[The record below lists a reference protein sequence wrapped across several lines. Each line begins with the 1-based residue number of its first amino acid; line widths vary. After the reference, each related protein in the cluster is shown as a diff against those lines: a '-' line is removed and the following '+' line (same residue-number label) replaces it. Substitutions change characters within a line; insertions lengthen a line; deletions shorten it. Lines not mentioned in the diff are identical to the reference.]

1 MKPATESEVSIAV
14 AATQTTEAQTFRAG
28 KVSAIAA
35 AHGIHDTYQAFL
47 PPLLPLLIEKFSL
60 IKTEAGLLSVLM
72 TAPSLFQPFIGYLA
86 DRRSLRIFII
96 LTPAITALAM
106 SLLGVTPYYWLAAML
121 LIIAGLSSASLHATG
136 PVLAGRLSANR
147 LGLGMSLWM
156 VGGELGRT
164 LGPLIIVSAVTTLG
178 IRQTPWLAVGGIL
191 VSLWMAYQLRQI
203 PARHPE
209 SQKALPWKKALQ
221 TMRPVLIP
229 LSIILITRALAFV
242 SVSTYLPTFLT
253 EGGANLMLA
262 GASLSVLE
270 AAGVI
275 GALIAGSLS
284 DRIGR
289 RPMMFLSL
297 LSTSLFIFLLLNVSG
312 WLQFPVLLGLG
323 FGMLSMTPVVMAIVQ
338 ESFPENRA
346 LANGVY
352 MAVSFVSSSFAT
364 LTIGAIGDLFN
375 LRTAYLLSAV
385 LVLVGLPFLFRL
397 PQANHQKIEHP

>member
-1 MKPATESEVSIAV
+1 MNPSSQTEITAAPASTAAVGES
-14 AATQTTEAQTFRAG
+14 TFRAG

-35 AHGIHDTYQAFL
+35 AHGVHDTYQAFL

-60 IKTEAGLLSVLM
+60 IKTEAGLLSVFM
-72 TAPSLFQPFIGYLA
+72 TAPSLLQPFIGYLA
-86 DRRSLRIFII
+86 DRRSLRIFVI
-96 LTPAITALAM
+96 LTPALTALAM
-106 SLLGVTPYYWLAAML
+106 SLVGIAPFYWLAAML
-121 LIIAGLSSASLHATG
+121 LLIAGLSSASLHATG
-136 PVLAGRLSANR
+136 PVLAGRLSASR
-147 LGLGMSLWM
+147 LGLGMSFWM

-164 LGPLIIVSAVTTLG
+164 LGPIIIVAAVSTLG
-178 IRQTPWLAVGGIL
+178 VQRTPWLAVGGVL
-191 VSLWMAYQLRQI
+191 VSLWMAYQLRHL
-203 PARHPE
+203 PRRHPE
-209 SQKALPWKKALQ
+209 SHQALPWKKAII

-229 LSIILITRALAFV
+229 LSIILVTRALAFV

-253 EGGANLMLA
+253 EEGASLMLA

-275 GALIAGSLS
+275 GAMISGSLS

-289 RPMMFLSL
+289 RPVMTFSL
-297 LSTSLFIFLLLNVSG
+297 ISTSLFIFLLLNLRG
-312 WLQFPVLLGLG
+312 WLQFPALLGLG
-323 FGMLSMTPVVMAIVQ
+323 FGLLSMTPVVMAIVQ

-346 LANGVY
+346 LANGIY

-364 LTIGAIGDLFN
+364 LAIGAIGDLFN

-397 PQANHQKIEHP
+397 PGSRKTLKS

>member
-1 MKPATESEVSIAV
+1 MNPSSQTEITAAPASTAAVGES
-14 AATQTTEAQTFRAG
+14 TFRAG

-35 AHGIHDTYQAFL
+35 AHGVHDTYQAFL

-60 IKTEAGLLSVLM
+60 IKTEAGLLSVFM
-72 TAPSLFQPFIGYLA
+72 TAPSLLQPFIGYLA
-86 DRRSLRIFII
+86 DRRSLRIFVI
-96 LTPAITALAM
+96 LTPALTALAM
-106 SLLGVTPYYWLAAML
+106 SLVGIAPYYWLAAML
-121 LIIAGLSSASLHATG
+121 LLIAGLSSASLHATG
-136 PVLAGRLSANR
+136 PVLAGRLSASR
-147 LGLGMSLWM
+147 LGLGMSFWM

-164 LGPLIIVSAVTTLG
+164 LGPIIIVAAVSTLG
-178 IRQTPWLAVGGIL
+178 VQRTPWLAVGGVL
-191 VSLWMAYQLRQI
+191 VSLWMAYQLRHL
-203 PARHPE
+203 PRRHPE
-209 SQKALPWKKALQ
+209 SHQALPWKKAII

-229 LSIILITRALAFV
+229 LSIILVTRALAFV

-253 EGGANLMLA
+253 EEGASLMLA

-275 GALIAGSLS
+275 GALISGSLS

-289 RPMMFLSL
+289 RPVMTFSL
-297 LSTSLFIFLLLNVSG
+297 ISTSLFIFLLLNLRG
-312 WLQFPVLLGLG
+312 WLQFPALLGLG

-346 LANGVY
+346 LANGIY

-364 LTIGAIGDLFN
+364 LAIGAIGDLFN

-397 PQANHQKIEHP
+397 PGSRKTLKS

>member
-1 MKPATESEVSIAV
+1 LNPSSQTEITAAPASTAAVGES
-14 AATQTTEAQTFRAG
+14 TFRAG

-35 AHGIHDTYQAFL
+35 AHGVHDTYQAFL

-60 IKTEAGLLSVLM
+60 IKTEAGLLSVFM
-72 TAPSLFQPFIGYLA
+72 TAPSLLQPFIGYLA
-86 DRRSLRIFII
+86 DRRSLRIFVI
-96 LTPAITALAM
+96 LTPALTALAM
-106 SLLGVTPYYWLAAML
+106 SLVGIAPFYWLAAML
-121 LIIAGLSSASLHATG
+121 LLIAGLSSASLHATG
-136 PVLAGRLSANR
+136 PVLAGRLSASR
-147 LGLGMSLWM
+147 LGLGMSFWM

-164 LGPLIIVSAVTTLG
+164 LGPIIIVAAVSTLG
-178 IRQTPWLAVGGIL
+178 VQRTPWLAVGGVL
-191 VSLWMAYQLRQI
+191 VSLWMAYQLRHL
-203 PARHPE
+203 PRRHPE
-209 SQKALPWKKALQ
+209 SHQALPWKKAII

-229 LSIILITRALAFV
+229 LSIILVTRALAFV

-253 EGGANLMLA
+253 EEGASLMLA

-275 GALIAGSLS
+275 GALISGSLS

-289 RPMMFLSL
+289 RPVMTFSL
-297 LSTSLFIFLLLNVSG
+297 ISTSLFIFLLLNLRG
-312 WLQFPVLLGLG
+312 WLQFPALLGLG
-323 FGMLSMTPVVMAIVQ
+323 FGLLSMTPVVMAIVQ

-346 LANGVY
+346 LANGIY

-364 LTIGAIGDLFN
+364 LAIGAIGDLFN

-397 PQANHQKIEHP
+397 PGSRKTLKS

>member
-1 MKPATESEVSIAV
+1 LNPSSQSEITAPAASPAAV
-14 AATQTTEAQTFRAG
+14 EQTTFRTG

-35 AHGIHDTYQAFL
+35 AHGVHDTYQAFL

-60 IKTEAGLLSVLM
+60 IKTEAGLLSVFM
-72 TAPSLFQPFIGYLA
+72 TAPSLLQPFIGYLA
-86 DRRSLRIFII
+86 DRRSLRVFIV
-96 LTPAITALAM
+96 LTPTITALAM
-106 SLLGVTPYYWLAAML
+106 SLLGIAPYYWLAAML
-121 LIIAGLSSASLHATG
+121 LIIAGVSSASLHATG

-147 LGLGMSLWM
+147 LGLGMSFWM

-164 LGPLIIVSAVTTLG
+164 LGPIIIVSAVSTLG
-178 IRQTPWLAVGGIL
+178 MQRTPWLAAGGVL
-191 VSLWMAYQLRQI
+191 VSLWMAYQLRQL

-209 SQKALPWKKALQ
+209 SHQALPWKRALI

-253 EGGANLMLA
+253 EEGANLMLA
-262 GASLSVLE
+262 GASLSLLE

-275 GALIAGSLS
+275 GALLAGPLS
-284 DRIGR
+284 DRLGR
-289 RPMMFLSL
+289 RPLMIFSL
-297 LSTSLFIFLLLNVSG
+297 VSTSLFIFLLLNLHG
-312 WLQFPVLLGLG
+312 WWQFPALLGLG
-323 FGMLSMTPVVMAIVQ
+323 FGLLSMTPVVMAIVQ

-346 LANGVY
+346 LANGIY

-364 LTIGAIGDLFN
+364 LAIGAIGDLFN

-385 LVLVGLPFLFRL
+385 LVLLGLPFLFRL
-397 PQANHQKIEHP
+397 PGSPKKIKP

>member
-1 MKPATESEVSIAV
+1 LNPSSQTEITAAPASTAAVGES
-14 AATQTTEAQTFRAG
+14 TFRAG

-35 AHGIHDTYQAFL
+35 AHGVHDTYQAFL

-60 IKTEAGLLSVLM
+60 IKTEAGLLSVFM
-72 TAPSLFQPFIGYLA
+72 TAPSLLQPFIGYLA
-86 DRRSLRIFII
+86 DRRSLRIFVI
-96 LTPAITALAM
+96 LTPALTALAM
-106 SLLGVTPYYWLAAML
+106 SLVGIAPFYWLAAML
-121 LIIAGLSSASLHATG
+121 LLIAGLSSASLHATG
-136 PVLAGRLSANR
+136 PVLAGRLSASR
-147 LGLGMSLWM
+147 LGLGMSFWM

-164 LGPLIIVSAVTTLG
+164 LGPIIIVAAVSTLG
-178 IRQTPWLAVGGIL
+178 VQRTPWLAVGGVL
-191 VSLWMAYQLRQI
+191 VSLWMAYQLRHL
-203 PARHPE
+203 PRRHPE
-209 SQKALPWKKALQ
+209 SHQALPWKKAII

-229 LSIILITRALAFV
+229 LSIILVTRALAFV

-253 EGGANLMLA
+253 EEGASLMLA

-275 GALIAGSLS
+275 GAMISGSLS

-289 RPMMFLSL
+289 RPVMTFSL
-297 LSTSLFIFLLLNVSG
+297 ISTSLFIFLLLNLRD
-312 WLQFPVLLGLG
+312 WLQFPALLGLG
-323 FGMLSMTPVVMAIVQ
+323 FGLLSMTPVVMAIVQ

-346 LANGVY
+346 LANGIY

-364 LTIGAIGDLFN
+364 LAIGAIGDLFN

-397 PQANHQKIEHP
+397 PGSRKTLKS

>member
-1 MKPATESEVSIAV
+1 MNPSSQTEITAAPASTAAVEES
-14 AATQTTEAQTFRAG
+14 TFRAG

-35 AHGIHDTYQAFL
+35 AHGVHDTYQAFL

-60 IKTEAGLLSVLM
+60 IKTEAGLLSVFM
-72 TAPSLFQPFIGYLA
+72 TAPSLLQPFIGYLA
-86 DRRSLRIFII
+86 DRRSLRIFVI
-96 LTPAITALAM
+96 LTPALTALAM
-106 SLLGVTPYYWLAAML
+106 SLVGIAPFYWLAAML
-121 LIIAGLSSASLHATG
+121 LLIAGLSSASLHATG
-136 PVLAGRLSANR
+136 PVLAGRLSASR
-147 LGLGMSLWM
+147 LGLGMSFWM

-164 LGPLIIVSAVTTLG
+164 LGPIIIVAAVSTLG
-178 IRQTPWLAVGGIL
+178 VQRTPWLAVGGVL
-191 VSLWMAYQLRQI
+191 VSLWMAYQLRHL
-203 PARHPE
+203 PRRHPE
-209 SQKALPWKKALQ
+209 SHQALPWKKAII

-229 LSIILITRALAFV
+229 LSIILVTRALAFV

-253 EGGANLMLA
+253 EEGASLMLA

-275 GALIAGSLS
+275 GAMISGSLS

-289 RPMMFLSL
+289 RPVMTFSL
-297 LSTSLFIFLLLNVSG
+297 ISTSLFIFLLLNLRG
-312 WLQFPVLLGLG
+312 WLQFPALLGLG
-323 FGMLSMTPVVMAIVQ
+323 FGLLSMTPVVMAIVQ

-346 LANGVY
+346 LANGIY

-364 LTIGAIGDLFN
+364 LAIGAIGDLFN

-397 PQANHQKIEHP
+397 PGSRKTLKS

>member
-1 MKPATESEVSIAV
+1 MNPSSQTEITAAPASTAAVGES
-14 AATQTTEAQTFRAG
+14 TFRAG

-35 AHGIHDTYQAFL
+35 AHGVHDTYQAFL

-60 IKTEAGLLSVLM
+60 IKTEAGLLSVFM
-72 TAPSLFQPFIGYLA
+72 TAPSLLQPFIGYLA
-86 DRRSLRIFII
+86 DRRSLRIFVI
-96 LTPAITALAM
+96 LTPALTALAM
-106 SLLGVTPYYWLAAML
+106 SLVGIAPFYWLAAML
-121 LIIAGLSSASLHATG
+121 LLIAGLSSASLHATG
-136 PVLAGRLSANR
+136 PVLAGRLSASR
-147 LGLGMSLWM
+147 LGLGMSFWM

-164 LGPLIIVSAVTTLG
+164 LGPIIIVAAVSTLG
-178 IRQTPWLAVGGIL
+178 VQRTPWLAVGGVL
-191 VSLWMAYQLRQI
+191 VSLWMAYQLRHL
-203 PARHPE
+203 PRRHPE
-209 SQKALPWKKALQ
+209 SHQALPWKKAII

-229 LSIILITRALAFV
+229 LSIILVTRALAFV

-253 EGGANLMLA
+253 EEGASLMLA

-275 GALIAGSLS
+275 GALISGSLS

-289 RPMMFLSL
+289 RPVMTFSL
-297 LSTSLFIFLLLNVSG
+297 ISTSLFIFLLLNLRG
-312 WLQFPVLLGLG
+312 WLQFPALLGLG
-323 FGMLSMTPVVMAIVQ
+323 FGLLSMTPVVMAIVQ

-346 LANGVY
+346 LANGIY

-364 LTIGAIGDLFN
+364 LAIGAIGDLFN

-397 PQANHQKIEHP
+397 PGSRKTLKS

>member
-1 MKPATESEVSIAV
+1 LNPSSQTEITAAPASTAAVGES
-14 AATQTTEAQTFRAG
+14 TFRAG

-35 AHGIHDTYQAFL
+35 AHGVHDTYQAFL

-60 IKTEAGLLSVLM
+60 IKTEAGLLSVFM
-72 TAPSLFQPFIGYLA
+72 TAPSLLQPFIGYLA
-86 DRRSLRIFII
+86 DRRSLRIFVI
-96 LTPAITALAM
+96 LTPALTALAM
-106 SLLGVTPYYWLAAML
+106 SLVGIAPFYWLAAML
-121 LIIAGLSSASLHATG
+121 LLIAGLSSASLHATG
-136 PVLAGRLSANR
+136 PVLAGRLSASR
-147 LGLGMSLWM
+147 LGLGMSFWM

-164 LGPLIIVSAVTTLG
+164 LGPIIIVAAVSTLG
-178 IRQTPWLAVGGIL
+178 VQRTPWLAVGGVL
-191 VSLWMAYQLRQI
+191 VSLWMAYQLRHL
-203 PARHPE
+203 PRRHPE
-209 SQKALPWKKALQ
+209 SHQALPWKKAII

-229 LSIILITRALAFV
+229 LSIILVTRALAFV

-253 EGGANLMLA
+253 EEGASLMLA

-275 GALIAGSLS
+275 GAMISGSLS

-289 RPMMFLSL
+289 RPVMTFSL
-297 LSTSLFIFLLLNVSG
+297 ISTSLFIFLLLNLRG
-312 WLQFPVLLGLG
+312 WLQFPALLGLG
-323 FGMLSMTPVVMAIVQ
+323 FGLLSMTPVVMAIVQ

-346 LANGVY
+346 LANGIY

-364 LTIGAIGDLFN
+364 LAIGAIGDLFN

-397 PQANHQKIEHP
+397 PGSRKTLKS

>member
-1 MKPATESEVSIAV
+1 MNPPSHTELSAPPVSATTIEES
-14 AATQTTEAQTFRAG
+14 TFHTG
-28 KVSAIAA
+28 KVSAVAA
-35 AHGIHDTYQAFL
+35 AHGVHDTYQAFL

-72 TAPSLFQPFIGYLA
+72 TAPSLLQPFIGYLA
-86 DRRSLRIFII
+86 DRRSLRIFVI
-96 LTPAITALAM
+96 LTPTITALAM
-106 SLLGVTPYYWLAAML
+106 SLLGIAPYYGLAAML
-121 LIIAGLSSASLHATG
+121 LVIAGLSSASLHATG

-147 LGLGMSLWM
+147 LGLGMSFWM

-164 LGPLIIVSAVTTLG
+164 LGPLIIVSAVSTFG
-178 IRQTPWLAVGGIL
+178 IQRTPWLAVGGVL
-191 VSLWMAYQLRQI
+191 VSLWMAYQLRHL

-209 SQKALPWKKALQ
+209 SHKALPWKKALI

-229 LSIILITRALAFV
+229 LSVILVTRALAFV

-253 EGGANLMLA
+253 EEGANLMLA

-270 AAGVI
+270 AAGVV
-275 GALIAGSLS
+275 GALLAGSLS

-289 RPMMFLSL
+289 RPVMMFSL
-297 LSTSLFIFLLLNVSG
+297 ISTSLFIILLLNLRG
-312 WLQFPVLLGLG
+312 WLQFPALLGLG
-323 FGMLSMTPVVMAIVQ
+323 FGLLSMTPVVMAIVQ

-346 LANGVY
+346 LANGIY

-364 LTIGAIGDLFN
+364 LAIGAIGDLFD

-397 PQANHQKIEHP
+397 PASRKTL

>member
-1 MKPATESEVSIAV
+1 MNPSSQTEITAAPASTAAVGES
-14 AATQTTEAQTFRAG
+14 TFRAG

-35 AHGIHDTYQAFL
+35 AHGVHDTYQAFL

-60 IKTEAGLLSVLM
+60 IKTEAGLLSVFM
-72 TAPSLFQPFIGYLA
+72 TAPSLLQPFIGYLA
-86 DRRSLRIFII
+86 DRRSLRIFVI
-96 LTPAITALAM
+96 LTPALTALAM
-106 SLLGVTPYYWLAAML
+106 SLVGIAPFYWLAAML
-121 LIIAGLSSASLHATG
+121 LLIAGLSSASLHATG
-136 PVLAGRLSANR
+136 PVLAGRLSASR
-147 LGLGMSLWM
+147 LGLGMSFWM

-164 LGPLIIVSAVTTLG
+164 LGPIIIVSSVSTLG
-178 IRQTPWLAVGGIL
+178 VQRTPWLAVGGVL
-191 VSLWMAYQLRQI
+191 VSLWMAYQLRHL
-203 PARHPE
+203 PRRHPE
-209 SQKALPWKKALQ
+209 SHQALPWKKAII

-229 LSIILITRALAFV
+229 LSIILVTRALAFV

-253 EGGANLMLA
+253 EEGASLMLA

-275 GALIAGSLS
+275 GALISGSLS

-289 RPMMFLSL
+289 RPVMTFSL
-297 LSTSLFIFLLLNVSG
+297 ISTSLFIFLLLNLRG
-312 WLQFPVLLGLG
+312 WLQFPALLGLG
-323 FGMLSMTPVVMAIVQ
+323 FGLLSMTPVVMAIVQ

-346 LANGVY
+346 LANGIY

-364 LTIGAIGDLFN
+364 LAIGAIGDLFN

-397 PQANHQKIEHP
+397 PGGRKTLIS

>member
-1 MKPATESEVSIAV
+1 MNPTSPTELSTAAPG
-14 AATQTTEAQTFRAG
+14 AATIEEATFRTG
-28 KVSAIAA
+28 KVSAVAT
-35 AHGIHDTYQAFL
+35 AHGVHDTYQAFL

-60 IKTEAGLLSVLM
+60 IKTEAGLLSVFM
-72 TAPSLFQPFIGYLA
+72 TAPSLLQPFIGYLA
-86 DRRSLRIFII
+86 DRRSLRIFVI
-96 LTPAITALAM
+96 LTPTITALAM
-106 SLLGVTPYYWLAAML
+106 SLLGIAPYYWLAAML

-147 LGLGMSLWM
+147 LGMGMSFWM

-164 LGPLIIVSAVTTLG
+164 LGPIIIVSAVSTLG
-178 IRQTPWLAVGGIL
+178 MQRTPWLAVGGVL
-191 VSLWMAYQLRQI
+191 VSLWMAVQLRQL

-209 SQKALPWKKALQ
+209 SHNALPWKKALI

-253 EGGANLMLA
+253 EEGANLMLA

-275 GALIAGSLS
+275 GALLSGSLS

-289 RPMMFLSL
+289 RPVMIFSL
-297 LSTSLFIFLLLNVSG
+297 VSTSLFIFLLLNLHG
-312 WLQFPVLLGLG
+312 WLQFPALLGLG
-323 FGMLSMTPVVMAIVQ
+323 FGLLSMTPVVMAIVQ

-346 LANGVY
+346 LANGIY

-364 LTIGAIGDLFN
+364 LTVGAIGDMFS
-375 LRTAYLLSAV
+375 LRTAYWLSGV
-385 LVLVGLPFLFRL
+385 LVLAGLPFLFRL
-397 PQANHQKIEHP
+397 PASQKTLKS

>member
-1 MKPATESEVSIAV
+1 MNPSSQTEITAAPASTAAVGES
-14 AATQTTEAQTFRAG
+14 TFRAG

-35 AHGIHDTYQAFL
+35 AHGVHDTYQAFL

-60 IKTEAGLLSVLM
+60 IKTEAGLLSVFM
-72 TAPSLFQPFIGYLA
+72 TAPSLLQPFIGYLA
-86 DRRSLRIFII
+86 DRRSLRIFVI
-96 LTPAITALAM
+96 LTPALTALAM
-106 SLLGVTPYYWLAAML
+106 SLVGIAPFYWLAAML
-121 LIIAGLSSASLHATG
+121 LLIAGLSSASLHATG
-136 PVLAGRLSANR
+136 PVLAGRLSASR
-147 LGLGMSLWM
+147 LGLGMSFWM

-164 LGPLIIVSAVTTLG
+164 LGPIIIVAAVSTLG
-178 IRQTPWLAVGGIL
+178 VQRTPWLAVGGVL
-191 VSLWMAYQLRQI
+191 VSLWMAYQLRHL
-203 PARHPE
+203 PRRHPE
-209 SQKALPWKKALQ
+209 SHQALPWKKAII

-229 LSIILITRALAFV
+229 LSIILVTRALAFV

-253 EGGANLMLA
+253 EEGASLMLA

-275 GALIAGSLS
+275 GAMISGSLS

-289 RPMMFLSL
+289 RPVMTFSL
-297 LSTSLFIFLLLNVSG
+297 ISTSLFIFLLLNLRD
-312 WLQFPVLLGLG
+312 WLQFPALLGLG
-323 FGMLSMTPVVMAIVQ
+323 FGLLSMTPVVMAIVQ

-346 LANGVY
+346 LANGIY

-364 LTIGAIGDLFN
+364 LAIGAIGDLFN

-397 PQANHQKIEHP
+397 PGSRKTLKS

>member
-1 MKPATESEVSIAV
+1 MNPSSQTEITAAPASTAAVGES
-14 AATQTTEAQTFRAG
+14 TFRAG

-35 AHGIHDTYQAFL
+35 AHGVYDTYQAFL

-60 IKTEAGLLSVLM
+60 IKTEAGLLSVFM
-72 TAPSLFQPFIGYLA
+72 TAPSLLQPFIGYLA
-86 DRRSLRIFII
+86 DRRSLRIFVI
-96 LTPAITALAM
+96 LTPALTALAM
-106 SLLGVTPYYWLAAML
+106 SLVGIAPFYWLAAML
-121 LIIAGLSSASLHATG
+121 LLIAGLSSASLHATG
-136 PVLAGRLSANR
+136 PVLAGRLSASR
-147 LGLGMSLWM
+147 LGLGMSFWM

-164 LGPLIIVSAVTTLG
+164 LGPIIIVAAVSTLG
-178 IRQTPWLAVGGIL
+178 VQRTPWLAVGGVL
-191 VSLWMAYQLRQI
+191 VSLWMAYQLRHL
-203 PARHPE
+203 PRRHPE
-209 SQKALPWKKALQ
+209 SHQALPWKKAII

-229 LSIILITRALAFV
+229 LSIILVTRALAFV

-253 EGGANLMLA
+253 EEGASLMLA

-275 GALIAGSLS
+275 GAMISGSLS

-289 RPMMFLSL
+289 RPVMTFSL
-297 LSTSLFIFLLLNVSG
+297 ISTSLFIFLLLNLRG
-312 WLQFPVLLGLG
+312 WLQFPALLGLG
-323 FGMLSMTPVVMAIVQ
+323 FGLLSMTPVVMAIVQ

-346 LANGVY
+346 LANGIY

-364 LTIGAIGDLFN
+364 LAIGAIGDLFN

-397 PQANHQKIEHP
+397 PGSRKTLKS

>member
-1 MKPATESEVSIAV
+1 LNPSSQTKITAAPASTAAVGES
-14 AATQTTEAQTFRAG
+14 TFRAG

-35 AHGIHDTYQAFL
+35 AHGVHDTYQAFL

-60 IKTEAGLLSVLM
+60 IKTEAGLLSVFM
-72 TAPSLFQPFIGYLA
+72 TAPSLLQPFIGYLA
-86 DRRSLRIFII
+86 DRRSLRIFVI
-96 LTPAITALAM
+96 LTPALTALAM
-106 SLLGVTPYYWLAAML
+106 SLVGIAPFYWLAAML
-121 LIIAGLSSASLHATG
+121 LLIAGLSSASLHATG
-136 PVLAGRLSANR
+136 PVLAGRLSASR
-147 LGLGMSLWM
+147 LGLGMSFWM

-164 LGPLIIVSAVTTLG
+164 LGPIIIVAAVSTLG
-178 IRQTPWLAVGGIL
+178 VQRTPWLAVGGVL
-191 VSLWMAYQLRQI
+191 VSLWMAYQLRHL
-203 PARHPE
+203 PRRHPE
-209 SQKALPWKKALQ
+209 SHQALPWKKAII

-229 LSIILITRALAFV
+229 LSIILVTRALAFV

-253 EGGANLMLA
+253 EEGASLMLA

-275 GALIAGSLS
+275 GAMISGSLS

-289 RPMMFLSL
+289 RPVMTFSL
-297 LSTSLFIFLLLNVSG
+297 ISTSLFIFLLLNLRG
-312 WLQFPVLLGLG
+312 WLQFPALLGLG
-323 FGMLSMTPVVMAIVQ
+323 FGLLSMTPVVMAIVQ

-346 LANGVY
+346 LANGIY

-364 LTIGAIGDLFN
+364 LAIGAIGDLFN

-397 PQANHQKIEHP
+397 PGSRKTLKS

>member
-1 MKPATESEVSIAV
+1 MNPSSQTKITAAPASTAAVGES
-14 AATQTTEAQTFRAG
+14 TFRAG

-35 AHGIHDTYQAFL
+35 AHGVHDTYQAFL

-60 IKTEAGLLSVLM
+60 IKTEAGLLSVFM
-72 TAPSLFQPFIGYLA
+72 TAPSLLQPFIGYLA
-86 DRRSLRIFII
+86 DRRSLRIFVI
-96 LTPAITALAM
+96 LTPALTALAM
-106 SLLGVTPYYWLAAML
+106 SLVGIAPFYWLAAML
-121 LIIAGLSSASLHATG
+121 LLIAGLSSASLHATG
-136 PVLAGRLSANR
+136 PVLAGRLSASR
-147 LGLGMSLWM
+147 LGLGMSFWM

-164 LGPLIIVSAVTTLG
+164 LGPIIIVAAVSTLG
-178 IRQTPWLAVGGIL
+178 VQRTPWLAVGGVL
-191 VSLWMAYQLRQI
+191 VSLWMAYQLRHL
-203 PARHPE
+203 PRRHPE
-209 SQKALPWKKALQ
+209 SHQALPWKKAII

-229 LSIILITRALAFV
+229 LSIILVTRALAFV

-253 EGGANLMLA
+253 EEGASLMLA

-275 GALIAGSLS
+275 GAMISGSLS

-289 RPMMFLSL
+289 RPVMTFSL
-297 LSTSLFIFLLLNVSG
+297 ISTSLFIFLLLNLRG
-312 WLQFPVLLGLG
+312 WLQFPALLGLG
-323 FGMLSMTPVVMAIVQ
+323 FGLLSMTPVVMAIVQ

-346 LANGVY
+346 LANGIY

-364 LTIGAIGDLFN
+364 LAIGAIGDLFN

-397 PQANHQKIEHP
+397 PGSRKTLKS